1 MNARFLIVITILSA
15 QLLFAACS
23 SDGEMIDANLDSP
36 ATEVAVDTSNDATPD
51 PLQRIDE
58 DAPLAVI
65 STRSLRVRSE
75 PSEDAK
81 VIFSVKQREIYAVL
95 ALSADGKF
103 VELEIADAPGGHGW
117 VDANFVTMQG
127 DITNIERGVVPSTET
142 PSPETPSAET
152 PSALP
157 TPTPAGGVP
166 AIVKTDGQRL
176 RVRKEPKA
184 NAAVI
189 GRVTNGEEVTVLEQ
203 SEDGKWAKIA
213 ADEQDNPDGGWVATE
228 FLKLEK

>member
-1 MNARFLIVITILSA
+1 MNARFLLVITILSA

-36 ATEVAVDTSNDATPD
+36 ATAVAVDTSNDATPD

-58 DAPLAVI
+58 DALGVI
-65 STRSLRVRSE
+65 STRSLLGK
-75 PSEDAK
+75 PSEDAR
-81 VIFSVKQREIYAVL
+81 VIFSVKRREIYAVL

-117 VDANFVTMQG
+117 VDTNFVTMQG

-152 PSALP
+152 PSAMP
-157 TPTPAGGVP
+157 TPTPADGVP

-189 GRVTNGEEVTVLEQ
+189 G
-203 SEDGKWAKIA
+203 A
-213 ADEQDNPDGGWVATE
+213 
-228 FLKLEK
+228 

>member
-1 MNARFLIVITILSA
+1 M
-15 QLLFAACS
+15 
-23 SDGEMIDANLDSP
+23 
-36 ATEVAVDTSNDATPD
+36 
-51 PLQRIDE
+51 
-58 DAPLAVI
+58 
-65 STRSLRVRSE
+65 
-75 PSEDAK
+75 
-81 VIFSVKQREIYAVL
+81 L

-142 PSPETPSAET
+142 PSAET

-157 TPTPAGGVP
+157 TPTPADGVP

-176 RVRKEPKA
+176 RACAKSPA

-189 GRVTNGEEVTVLEQ
+189 GRGPMAR
-203 SEDGKWAKIA
+203 K
-213 ADEQDNPDGGWVATE
+213 
-228 FLKLEK
+228 